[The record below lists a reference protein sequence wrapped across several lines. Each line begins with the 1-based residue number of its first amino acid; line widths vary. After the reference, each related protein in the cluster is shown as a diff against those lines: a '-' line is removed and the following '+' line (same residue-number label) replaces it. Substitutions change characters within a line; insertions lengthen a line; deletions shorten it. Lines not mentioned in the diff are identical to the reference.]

1 MSFLDRLSFQL
12 YSARNFPPIDRQL
25 ETLAGLGYHKVEP
38 FGGLLKE
45 PDSLKSALD
54 KNGFAVPTT
63 HFGIDDMRADIDSA
77 ASIAKRFGVGILVL
91 PWLNPD
97 QRPTD
102 AVGWTAFGKELQG
115 FAAKLKQKDL
125 RLAWHNH
132 DFEMRPLPDGKIPM
146 DLILAAAPDLLWE
159 ADIGWIVRAGGDPL
173 PWLERYRDRIKAVHI
188 KDVAPSGKN
197 KEEDGWADVGNGEID
212 WKRLVP
218 ALRSA
223 EIMIVEHDNPG
234 DFERFA
240 RRSREAIAKW

>member
-1 MSFLDRLSFQL
+1 M
-12 YSARNFPPIDRQL
+12 
-25 ETLAGLGYHKVEP
+25 
-38 FGGLLKE
+38 
-45 PDSLKSALD
+45 
-54 KNGFAVPTT
+54 
-63 HFGIDDMRADIDSA
+63 
-77 ASIAKRFGVGILVL
+77 
-91 PWLNPD
+91 
-97 QRPTD
+97 
-102 AVGWTAFGKELQG
+102 
-115 FAAKLKQKDL
+115 

-132 DFEMRPLPDGKIPM
+132 DFEMRPLPDGKIPL
-146 DLILAAAPDLLWE
+146 DLILAAAPDVLWE

>member
-1 MSFLDRLSFQL
+1 VSFLDRLSFQL
-12 YSARNFPPIDRQL
+12 YSARNFPPVDRQL
-25 ETLAGLGYHKVEP
+25 ATLAGLGYQKVEP

-54 KNGFAVPTT
+54 KNGLAAPTT
-63 HFGIDDMRADIDSA
+63 HFGIDDMRADLDGA
-77 ASIAKRFGVGILVL
+77 AAIAKRFGVSIIVL

-102 AVGWTAFGKELQG
+102 GAGWTAFGKELQG
-115 FAAKLKQKDL
+115 FAAKLKAKGL

-132 DFEMRPLPDGKIPM
+132 DFEMRPLPDGKIPL
-146 DLILAAAPDLLWE
+146 DLILSAAPDLLWE
-159 ADIGWIVRAGGDPL
+159 ADIGWIVRAGADPL
-173 PWLERYRDRIKAVHI
+173 PWLERYRDRVKAVHI

-212 WKRLVP
+212 WKRLLP
-218 ALRSA
+218 ALGGA
-223 EIMIVEHDNPG
+223 EVMIVEHDNPG

>member
-1 MSFLDRLSFQL
+1 
-12 YSARNFPPIDRQL
+12 
-25 ETLAGLGYHKVEP
+25 
-38 FGGLLKE
+38 
-45 PDSLKSALD
+45 
-54 KNGFAVPTT
+54 
-63 HFGIDDMRADIDSA
+63 
-77 ASIAKRFGVGILVL
+77 
-91 PWLNPD
+91 
-97 QRPTD
+97 
-102 AVGWTAFGKELQG
+102 
-115 FAAKLKQKDL
+115 
-125 RLAWHNH
+125 
-132 DFEMRPLPDGKIPM
+132 MRPLPDGTIPM